1 MSFGRLLGKHAWI
14 GLALAV
20 AMLLLSVMVGGIL
33 AVRGV
38 IPAEGMTPWVVA
50 GCGLAAAAGGCA
62 AGKGRGSLCAVV
74 VSLLLYGVMWIAALA
89 TSEPLN
95 FSLHGVEISCAVMG
109 GGLLSSLLCRG
120 GKKKRKTRMH
130 LQSNRYRRKAA

>member
-33 AVRGV
+33 VVRGV
-38 IPAEGMTPWVVA
+38 IPAEGMTLWVVA

-62 AGKGRGSLCAVV
+62 
-74 VSLLLYGVMWIAALA
+74 
-89 TSEPLN
+89 E
-95 FSLHGVEISCAVMG
+95 
-109 GGLLSSLLCRG
+109 RG
-120 GKKKRKTRMH
+120 GEACVRSWYLFCCMVSCGSRRWQH
-130 LQSNRYRRKAA
+130 LNL